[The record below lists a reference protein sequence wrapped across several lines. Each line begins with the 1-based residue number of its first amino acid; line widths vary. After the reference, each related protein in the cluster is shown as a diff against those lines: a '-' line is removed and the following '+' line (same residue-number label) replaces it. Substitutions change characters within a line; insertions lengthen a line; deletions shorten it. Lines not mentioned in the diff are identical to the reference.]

1 MSGRLLITGGA
12 GYVGSHCA
20 RRLHRA
26 GFDVVTFDDLSQGH
40 AAAVSGR
47 LVVGD
52 IRDRDAL
59 LPALRDVDLVLHF
72 AARMSVSESYRD
84 PVGYWDV
91 NVGGTATLLGAM
103 TSAGVRRIVVS
114 STCAV
119 HGVPAR
125 VPIDEEAPLAPISP
139 YGETKAAMERLVVA
153 AEAAGQIEAIRLR
166 YFNAAGAAQDGALGE
181 AHTPETHLIP
191 LAIAAA
197 SGGRPLTLFGDDHPT
212 TDGTCVRDYVHVE
225 DLAEA
230 HASAVLRSLDGQSGV
245 AFNLGSGRGAS
256 VRDVFAAVEQHV
268 GPVRHTIADARPGD
282 PPILVADPRS
292 STAGLGWRA
301 TRDLD
306 AIVRDAWRWHRAPR
320 FGPRAMTQ
328 AGSISSGLSSGA

>member
-1 MSGRLLITGGA
+1 MSSRLLITGGA

-26 GFDVVTFDDLSQGH
+26 GFDIVTFDDLSQGH
-40 AAAVSGR
+40 AAAASGR

-59 LPALRDVDLVLHF
+59 LAALQGVDLVLHF
-72 AARMSVSESYRD
+72 AARMSVGESHRD

-103 TSAGVRRIVVS
+103 ASAGVRRVVVS

-125 VPIDEEAPLAPISP
+125 MPIEEDAPFAPISP
-139 YGETKAAMERLVVA
+139 YGETKAAMERLIVA
-153 AEAAGQIEAIRLR
+153 AEGAGQIEAIRLR
-166 YFNAAGAAQDGALGE
+166 YFNAAGAAEDGALGE

-191 LAIAAA
+191 LAIEAAC
-197 SGGRPLTLFGDDHPT
+197 GGRPLTLFGDDHPT
-212 TDGTCVRDYVHVE
+212 PDGTCVRDYVHVE
-225 DLAEA
+225 DLAEV
-230 HASAVLRSLDGQSGV
+230 HASAVLRLLDGQGGV
-245 AFNLGSGRGAS
+245 VFNLGTGRGAS
-256 VRDVFAAVEQHV
+256 VHDIFAAVERHV
-268 GPVRHTIADARPGD
+268 GPVRYTTADARPGD

-292 STAGLGWRA
+292 SAAGLGWRA

-328 AGSISSGLSSGA
+328 AGSTSSVLSSGA